1 MGRARYRRQPRRL
14 RTIVTATAVLGALGL
29 LATGRVVGSTF
40 AAFDAATVNANN
52 AFADGSL
59 TVPSALQARVSGTS
73 VNLSWTAGAN
83 GNQYDVLGYD
93 AGQSSTCASPGSSSY
108 AQVASAAA
116 TATTYAASPGAPNGD
131 WYCYEVENAFGTSW
145 TSVND
150 GTASGNTN
158 PTVAVQTGFVATTVG
173 LANGASTTG
182 CATGTSGQTNRLDC
196 GDQVV
201 LTFNQQPTTTA
212 TIAGVCLTGTTSYTL
227 LLGVSSCGGAPT
239 IGSLAASGGT
249 ATGTGVFY
257 PATGTWSTAAPWTLT
272 ITVQAPSGT
281 NPTYTTFTAAPTS
294 WTLSAASTLASS
306 VGTVAICTTVAPTCQ
321 PTTTTDF

>member
-1 MGRARYRRQPRRL
+1 MGRSRRHRGSRRL
-14 RTIVTATAVLGALGL
+14 RGAVAAAAVLGALGL
-29 LATGRVVGSTF
+29 LATGRVIGSTF
-40 AAFDAATVNANN
+40 AAFNAATVNASN
-52 AFADGSL
+52 AFTDGSL
-59 TVPSALQARVSGTS
+59 TVPSALQASVSGSS

-93 AGQSSTCASPGSSSY
+93 AGQSSACASPGSTSY

-116 TATTYAASPGAPNGD
+116 TATTYTASPGAPNGD

-150 GTASGNTN
+150 GTATGNTN

-173 LANGASTTG
+173 LANGANTTG

-201 LTFNQQPTTTA
+201 ITFNQQPTTTA
-212 TIAGVCLTGTTSYTL
+212 TISGVCVTGTTSSTL
-227 LLGVSSCGGAPT
+227 LLGVSSCGATPT
-239 IGSLAASGGT
+239 VGSLAASGGT

-257 PATGTWSTAAPWTLT
+257 PATGTWSTSAPWTLT
-272 ITVQAPSGT
+272 ITVQAPSGAS
-281 NPTYTTFTAAPTS
+281 PTYTTFTTAPTS
-294 WTLSAASTLASS
+294 WTLSPASTLTSS
-306 VGTVAICTTVAPTCQ
+306 VGSVAVCTTVAPTCQ